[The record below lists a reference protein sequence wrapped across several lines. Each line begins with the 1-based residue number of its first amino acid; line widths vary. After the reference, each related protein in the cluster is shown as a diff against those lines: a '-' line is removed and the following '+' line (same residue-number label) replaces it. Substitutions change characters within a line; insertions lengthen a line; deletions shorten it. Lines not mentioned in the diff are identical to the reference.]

1 MKSKEGPIQAARR
14 INIKAQ
20 FMFRFSA
27 KRSSKSP
34 AKSSERTGPG
44 YPEAAEARDP
54 QVMQHSYCGIETA
67 QERYHE
73 IQEMKNRDVLLK
85 YPLVQKESESIK
97 QTFMNKGAVSQGTKN
112 EKIIRRSNWKKTFNP
127 AVKDS
132 NYLGITTK
140 RK

>member
-20 FMFRFSA
+20 FIFRFPA

-44 YPEAAEARDP
+44 YPEAAKGPRSSEARDP
-54 QVMQHSYCGIETA
+54 QVMQGSCCRIETT

-73 IQEMKNRDVLLK
+73 IQEMKNIYVLLK
-85 YPLVQKESESIK
+85 YLVVQQRTRNIGK
-97 QTFMNKGAVSQGTKN
+97 
-112 EKIIRRSNWKKTFNP
+112 
-127 AVKDS
+127 
-132 NYLGITTK
+132 
-140 RK
+140 